1 MAEVLMRFAE
11 PLISSDGVTYHAR
24 ACGAPVADGRW
35 EAWIEFHP
43 ADGTGSRLTPRET
56 MQPNRADAQYWATG
70 LSPVYLEG
78 AFDRAQLSPAAAS
91 APRGA

>member
-11 PLISSDGVTYHAR
+11 PLTSSEGVQYHAR

-35 EAWIEFHP
+35 EAWIEFH
-43 ADGTGSRLTPRET
+43 ATNGTSPRLTPRET
-56 MQPNRADAQYWATG
+56 IQPNRADAQYWATG
-70 LSPVYLEG
+70 LSGVYLEG
-78 AFDRAQLSPAAAS
+78 AFDRAVLSPASAA